1 MSELGKNERIEIT
14 EESKDLTDKLHRLMR
29 RFSREL
35 VDLVYQELGARKV
48 VVKGKPGPKP
58 GYKHKRQP
66 CPLCKMNQN
75 SHRRYGF
82 ICKDCRA
89 GKEIGHRT
97 KMKEVFGKK
106 WKRSKKRGDHLGP
119 AYKVTVPIPKN
130 IPVQPK
136 EVEVEDSEPDFL
148 DRLIEVVPIEQPK
161 AAETPKK
168 NDSSDDMDFF
178 S

>member
-1 MSELGKNERIEIT
+1 MSELGPTERIEIT
-14 EESKDLTDKLHRLMR
+14 EESKDLTDKIHRLVR
-29 RFSREL
+29 RFSRDL

-58 GYKHKRQP
+58 GFKHKRRP
-66 CPLCKMNQN
+66 CPLCNMNEN
-75 SHRRYGF
+75 NHRRYGY

-97 KMKEVFGKK
+97 KMKDVFGEK
-106 WKRSKKRGDHLGP
+106 WKRTKKRGDHLGP
-119 AYKVTVPIPKN
+119 AFKVTVPIPKN

-136 EVEVEDSEPDFL
+136 DVPVEDSEPDFL
-148 DRLIEVVPIEQPK
+148 DRLVEIVPIETPK
-161 AAETPKK
+161 AAEKPKK
-168 NDSSDDMDFF
+168 SSDDMDFF